1 MIVSSTGIEG
11 LLLIEPT
18 VHRDRRGYFF
28 EPFNAR
34 KFEEATDLR
43 PDFVQDNESM
53 SDKGI
58 LRGLHFQV
66 PPAAQGKLVRITRG
80 AVLDLVVDLRVGSPT
95 FGRHLSVVLSEAN
108 KLQLWIPPGFAHGF
122 LTLEDRT
129 IFSYKCTAYYTPE
142 CERIIAYN
150 DPQLGIDWGV
160 DAPIVSDKDA
170 KGEAFAGFVSPFT
183 FNTTE

>member
-1 MIVSSTGIEG
+1 MIVSSTGIED

-18 VHRDRRGYFF
+18 VHRDQRGYFF
-28 EPFNAR
+28 EPYNAR
-34 KFEEATDLR
+34 QFEAATGLN
-43 PDFVQDNESM
+43 PTFVQDNESM

-66 PPAAQGKLVRITRG
+66 QPAAQGKLVRVSRG

-95 FGRHLSVVLSEAN
+95 FGRHLSVVLSESN

-129 IFSYKCTAYYTPE
+129 IFSYKCTAYYAPE
-142 CERIIAYN
+142 CERVIAYN
-150 DPQLGIDWGV
+150 DPHLGIDWGV
-160 DAPIVSDKDA
+160 DHPVISAKDA
-170 KGEAFAGFVSPFT
+170 KGMAFADFDSPFT
-183 FNTTE
+183 FNSAE

>member
-34 KFEEATDLR
+34 KFQEATDLH

-66 PPAAQGKLVRITRG
+66 PPAAQGKLVRVTRG

-122 LTLEDRT
+122 LTLENHT
-129 IFSYKCTAYYTPE
+129 IFSYKCTEYYTPA
-142 CERIIAYN
+142 CERVIAYN
-150 DPQLGIDWGV
+150 DPHLGIDWGV
-160 DAPIVSDKDA
+160 DDPIVSEKDA
-170 KGEAFAGFVSPFT
+170 AGTPFAAFESPFT
-183 FNTTE
+183 FNLAE